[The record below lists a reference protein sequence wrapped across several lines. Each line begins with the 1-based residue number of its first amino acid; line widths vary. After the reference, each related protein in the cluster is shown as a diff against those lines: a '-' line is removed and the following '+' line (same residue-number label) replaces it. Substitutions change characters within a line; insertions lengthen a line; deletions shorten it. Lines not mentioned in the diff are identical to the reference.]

1 MVTLE
6 YKGNPEH
13 KDDVYGLVGKGVCF
27 DSGGLSLKMQLMDKM
42 YTDKGG
48 ACTAFAIFKAA
59 FTLKLKINLV
69 LTVGFVENFISDK
82 CYRNSDIIT
91 SYKGLTVEILNTDA
105 EGRLVLADCLAYQQ
119 DIYHPHTIF
128 DFATLTGA
136 CIVALGGSAAGLFTT
151 KDDLANDLVQKS

>member
-1 MVTLE
+1 MAAHFKKFADSTGGQVNYSIVRGEELVTKGLNLIYAVGKGSANTPNMVTLE

-59 FTLKLKINLV
+59 FTLKLKVIQQIHRTTL
-69 LTVGFVENFISDK
+69 I
-82 CYRNSDIIT
+82 
-91 SYKGLTVEILNTDA
+91 
-105 EGRLVLADCLAYQQ
+105 CLK
-119 DIYHPHTIF
+119 
-128 DFATLTGA
+128 L
-136 CIVALGGSAAGLFTT
+136 IVF
-151 KDDLANDLVQKS
+151 